1 MIALDLAI
9 TEGRWPWRWPW
20 RRGERSFTGDGLMR
34 DG

>member
-9 TEGRWPWRWPW
+9 TEGRRPWRWPW